1 MRIKTSREQR
11 ILNIKTAVRWII
23 YYVVIFF
30 CFIFM
35 TTGTFMKP
43 VILIPAALCIAVNSN
58 QISSAVTGAVC
69 GFLIDISCGKL
80 FGYNAV
86 LLAFFCIFVSLVFE
100 LWLRNR
106 FINVM
111 LSTAVVS
118 LLSGLLDYKF
128 YYEIWNY
135 DNVERILTSVTL
147 PVWIYTVI
155 STVFVYLIFRL
166 INHFLMPKTH
176 LTIEEAIK
184 VNPHN

>member
-1 MRIKTSREQR
+1 MKIKTSREHR
-11 ILNIKTAVRWII
+11 ILYAKNTVRWVL

-35 TTGTFMKP
+35 TSGTLMKP
-43 VILIPAALCIAVNSN
+43 VILIPAALCIAVRSG
-58 QISSAVTGAVC
+58 QTVSAVTGAVC

-86 LLAFFCIFVSLVFE
+86 ILAFFCIFVSLAFE
-100 LWLRNR
+100 LWLRER
-106 FINVM
+106 FINIMIV
-111 LSTAVVS
+111 SAVVS
-118 LLSGLLDYKF
+118 LISGLLDYKF

-135 DNVERILTSVTL
+135 ENVEKIFTSVTV

-155 STVFVYLIFRL
+155 STVFVYLVIKL
-166 INHFLMPKTH
+166 INHFLLPKTH

-184 VNPHN
+184 TN

>member
-86 LLAFFCIFVSLVFE
+86 LLAFFCIFVSLAFE

-118 LLSGLLDYKF
+118 LLNGLLDYKF

>member
-1 MRIKTSREQR
+1 MRIKTTREHR
-11 ILNIKTAVRWII
+11 ILYVKTAVRWVL

-35 TTGTFMKP
+35 TSGTLMKP
-43 VILIPAALCIAVNSN
+43 VILIPAALCIAIRSN
-58 QISSAVTGAVC
+58 QMSSAVTGAIC

-86 LLAFFCIFVSLVFE
+86 LLAFFCIFVSLAFE
-100 LWLRNR
+100 LWLRYR

-111 LSTAVVS
+111 IASAVVS

-135 DNVERILTSVTL
+135 ENVERILTTVTL

-155 STVFVYLIFRL
+155 STVFVYLIIKL

-176 LTIEEAIK
+176 LTIEEAIR
-184 VNPHN
+184 VTPNN